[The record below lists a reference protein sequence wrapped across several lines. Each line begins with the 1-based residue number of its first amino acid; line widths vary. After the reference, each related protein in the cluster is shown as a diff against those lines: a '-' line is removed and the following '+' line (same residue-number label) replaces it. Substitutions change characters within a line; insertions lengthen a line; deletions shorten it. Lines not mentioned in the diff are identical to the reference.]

1 MVTKLQG
8 AIIAAG
14 RGERL
19 RDSSSSTPK
28 PLVELGGET
37 MLSRQARALMAAGA
51 DSVIAVINSETARI
65 ADEMKIDLPVGLK
78 IAVRDTSNSMETMLA
93 LGEFLE
99 PGWFLAATVD
109 AVVSPAELMRFVEQ
123 AQQMILQHRTLK
135 LAGVLAVTKWRGDK
149 KPLFAEVTSGKSA
162 DKSGGLIKRFGGAET
177 SMVTAGIYLMH
188 TEMFAL
194 AESARSLGLDALRRL
209 LGLMLERGSKLGAVE
224 IEGAIDVD
232 EASDLEAAR
241 SAIRSYQ

>member
-19 RDSSSSTPK
+19 RNESSAMPK

-37 MLSRQARALMAAGA
+37 MLARQARALIAAGA
-51 DSVIAVINSETARI
+51 SSVIAVINSETARI
-65 ADEMKIDLPVGLK
+65 AQQMKIDLKIELPAELK
-78 IAVRDTSNSMETMLA
+78 IVVRDTPSSMETMLA
-93 LGEFLE
+93 LGEYLE

-109 AVVSPAELMRFVEQ
+109 AIVAPAELARFVAE
-123 AQQMILQHRTLK
+123 ARRMIANRGIAGLV
-135 LAGVLAVTKWRGDK
+135 GVLAVTRWRGDR
-149 KPLFAEVTSGKSA
+149 KPLFAELTN
-162 DKSGGLIKRFGGAET
+162 DGLIARLGGAEA

-188 TEMFAL
+188 TEMFEL

-209 LGLMLERGSKLGAVE
+209 LGLMLERGMKLGAIE
-224 IEGAIDVD
+224 IAGAIDVD